1 MKELVKISGLTVRFY
16 TYEGVVLALDNLDLG
31 IDQRETLGL
40 VGETGCGK
48 TMTALSIL
56 RLIPP
61 PGKIECGSILFNA
74 DGGMEAVDLLKIS
87 EDEIRAIRGSRIAM
101 IFQEPGAALNPV
113 FTIGDQIA
121 EVILLHRREEMVRQ
135 ALKTVVGLRRTK
147 VADLFARCSNLP
159 GQSRR
164 GCTMIWPGTR
174 NRYRRRMHRPH
185 PPVAPAS
192 VAHQQ

>member
-74 DGGMEAVDLLKIS
+74 DGGLEAVDLLKIS
-87 EDEIRAIRGSRIAM
+87 EAEIRSIRGSRIAM

-113 FTIGDQIA
+113 FTIGDEIA
-121 EVILLHRREEMVRQ
+121 EVILLHRRDEVVRQ
-135 ALKTVVGLRRTK
+135 ALKTASRLLDGENGPVKLLLKPAWAVESKLYYTMVKNPGA
-147 VADLFARCSNLP
+147 VLP
-159 GQSRR
+159 
-164 GCTMIWPGTR
+164 
-174 NRYRRRMHRPH
+174 N
-185 PPVAPAS
+185 
-192 VAHQQ
+192 